1 LLIAFSVFFVSAVA
15 ADVKPVD
22 SSKPLFRILKFKTLH
37 DALRKG
43 DEAKGEV
50 DDKHPLLVVWK
61 LRDVQLATDRKG
73 VLATLT
79 PEDTKTFA
87 AVTRQFRYLLFDT
100 GEPRSMEVLRITV
113 PVTDG
118 VIGFKHPEDAAQA
131 EYLRHRFR
139 LGEFKSGP
147 PNR

>member
-1 LLIAFSVFFVSAVA
+1 MKPKTLAGVYPPRRGRRGLSYAALGLTRRSLLIAFSVFIVSAVA

-61 LRDVQLATDRKG
+61 LRDVQLATDRH
-73 VLATLT
+73 
-79 PEDTKTFA
+79 D
-87 AVTRQFRYLLFDT
+87 LFFH
-100 GEPRSMEVLRITV
+100 VY
-113 PVTDG
+113 DG
-118 VIGFKHPEDAAQA
+118 FYHVAK
-131 EYLRHRFR
+131 
-139 LGEFKSGP
+139 
-147 PNR
+147 